1 MYSGWKKQTD
11 FNSNVGWS
19 WHFSCRGV
27 TIWISWS
34 CKLVFRTGHKYGRFL
49 AQGRPSAGKRFSYIV
64 ETIIYHM
71 NQLASPKLAFW
82 IYLSNFCDKFG
93 FGLDRGQTV
102 DRPWNA
108 HCGAWKVHFGTWKGH
123 SGTWTGVPH
132 ITPKNIR
139 ICLGLALDH
148 RPSKLSKIRAL
159 FQG

>member
-1 MYSGWKKQTD
+1 MALFLPWCDNLNQLILQACV
-11 FNSNVGWS
+11 SNWS
-19 WHFSCRGV
+19 QIWPLFGTRSSECREK
-27 TIWISWS
+27 IQLHCRNDHIY
-34 CKLVFRTGHKYGRFL
+34 RT
-49 AQGRPSAGKRFSYIV
+49 
-64 ETIIYHM
+64 
-71 NQLASPKLAFW
+71 NQLASPKLAFL